1 LVDNFWQKKK
11 KNYHLCANEKLA
23 CRLESKSYFIDRG
36 LKYTFVEGS
45 WEENKFSWVWK
56 SSMTR
61 CFEREGYDVHCTLT
75 DVSF

>member
-1 LVDNFWQKKK
+1 
-11 KNYHLCANEKLA
+11 
-23 CRLESKSYFIDRG
+23 LESKSYFIDRG

-45 WEENKFSWVWK
+45 WEKNKFSWVWK

-75 DVSF
+75 DVSFKILFLGFLDYFNVIILKIN